1 MNHQKH
7 IYRPLTP
14 QEAAKLLGISN
25 QETFNRKFLEKTGM
39 RISELPQGK
48 IPFEPFITIATH
60 FAKNYPLAADAIG
73 RYAPAADEISG
84 RQADGSGR
92 RADDKRTPSDESG
105 RQADNQRT
113 TSNERTPSDDI
124 GRLVKTIDNQRIAA
138 QELQNRITELEQ
150 KNQRADGLSGRQAD
164 EISRLKQ
171 LLADERT
178 EIGRLKRLLADE
190 QASGRADEIEKQFT
204 IRLEKAK
211 GEWEKQERIRRADE
225 RTKSDEAL
233 FALRFQLSQKE
244 EDLKIVQAELNRIKD
259 ISKGFTFEMK
269 SLWRQ
274 ELDTINI
281 VSNILAV
288 YGFTLVF
295 GFVGVISVVLMILFF
310 KNTMKNVK
318 LAKRE
323 IATRF
328 GMRIAIAI
336 ECIYGFFHY
345 TTFYDILKNKT
356 ESLLIKDAQWV
367 SIGMMVIVSGLSI
380 AALIQSRKQAK
391 DDIA

>member
-1 MNHQKH
+1 M
-7 IYRPLTP
+7 
-14 QEAAKLLGISN
+14 
-25 QETFNRKFLEKTGM
+25 
-39 RISELPQGK
+39 
-48 IPFEPFITIATH
+48 
-60 FAKNYPLAADAIG
+60 
-73 RYAPAADEISG
+73 
-84 RQADGSGR
+84 
-92 RADDKRTPSDESG
+92 
-105 RQADNQRT
+105 
-113 TSNERTPSDDI
+113 
-124 GRLVKTIDNQRIAA
+124 
-138 QELQNRITELEQ
+138 
-150 KNQRADGLSGRQAD
+150 
-164 EISRLKQ
+164 KQ

-178 EIGRLKRLLADE
+178 EIGHLKRLLADE

-204 IRLEKAK
+204 YRLEKAK

-244 EDLKIVQAELNRIKD
+244 GDLKIVRAELNRIKD

-281 VSNILAV
+281 VSNILAA

>member
-1 MNHQKH
+1 
-7 IYRPLTP
+7 
-14 QEAAKLLGISN
+14 
-25 QETFNRKFLEKTGM
+25 M

-48 IPFEPFITIATH
+48 IPFEPFILIGTH

-73 RYAPAADEISG
+73 RYASAADDTSG
-84 RQADGSGR
+84 RKSDEERTPSDEIGRQADDKRTEADGSGR
-92 RADDKRTPSDESG
+92 RADDKRTTSDGIG
-105 RQADNQRT
+105 RRADDKRT
-113 TSNERTPSDDI
+113 KSDERTPLDDI
-124 GRLVKTIDNQRIAA
+124 TQLVKTIDNQRIAA

-150 KNQRADGLSGRQAD
+150 KNQRADATSGRQAD
-164 EISRLKQ
+164 DISRLKQ

-178 EIGRLKRLLADE
+178 EIGHLKRLLADE

-204 IRLEKAK
+204 YRLEKAK

-244 EDLKIVQAELNRIKD
+244 GDLKIVRAELNRIKD

-281 VSNILAV
+281 VSNILAA